1 MTRNV
6 LVQILALAVM
16 SALAVLFCV
25 VRERHRRQ
33 LARVRTVAEA
43 TQHVLLWPLPDQLGS
58 VQVAVLYLAAEDEA
72 QIGGDLYA
80 ATSTEDGVRIM
91 IGDVRGKG
99 LPAIGEAALLIGAF
113 REAAHEHAGLP
124 QLAAALER
132 SVTRNLASLA
142 PVEENEERFATAL
155 LVEIPEEG
163 GIARI
168 ISCGHPPPLLISADG
183 VALVPV
189 NPAPPLGTGSFG
201 PVTYTVEMFSFQPGD
216 TLLLYTDGVIEARG
230 TDGGFYPFVERAA
243 QWTGYSPEKLVH
255 FLRCD
260 LLAHAGGRLD
270 DDAAAIA
277 LCRSRSTHGQHLET
291 RR

>member
-1 MTRNV
+1 MLIVVIKAVDQLVPEDVHLSPLLVVAPAITIAFAGPWLTALVGFLTVVAQAYIGWHFSVLMTRNV

-91 IGDVRGKG
+91 ISDVRGKG

-183 VALVPV
+183 VTLVPV
-189 NPAPPLGTGSFG
+189 NPAPPWEPARLG
-201 PVTYTVEMFSFQPGD
+201 
-216 TLLLYTDGVIEARG
+216 L
-230 TDGGFYPFVERAA
+230 
-243 QWTGYSPEKLVH
+243 
-255 FLRCD
+255 
-260 LLAHAGGRLD
+260 
-270 DDAAAIA
+270 
-277 LCRSRSTHGQHLET
+277 
-291 RR
+291 